1 MTPGRR
7 SGPRRSTDPKRPAG
21 PESDRA
27 NRVRR
32 SYAAWARVYDWF
44 ARATASVGGVRAGC
58 VDALG
63 LEAGDTVVEFGCG
76 SGANLPALRE
86 AVGPEGRVVGVDLTP
101 AMLDRASGLV
111 ERRGWENVSLV
122 CGDATDPPVRS
133 VDGVLATFVTSL
145 FPDPYAV
152 VSEWCELAS
161 DVVVAG
167 FAPGSN
173 RAANAGLWAFAR
185 LNGRLF
191 DAGSRDPLDRLAER
205 TAASCRALEDRL
217 SAVERERRLFG
228 TISVCAGHRIG
239 DGGAGGSGGDRSRNA
254 PPAERNV

>member
-7 SGPRRSTDPKRPAG
+7 SGPRRPAD

-27 NRVRR
+27 NRIQR

-63 LEAGDTVVEFGCG
+63 LEPGDTVVEFGCG

-101 AMLDRASGLV
+101 AMLDRARGLV

-122 CGDATDPPVRS
+122 CGDATHPPVRLA
-133 VDGVLATFVTSL
+133 DGVLATFVTSL

-152 VSEWCELAS
+152 VSEWCELAD

-167 FAPGSN
+167 FAPGDN
-173 RAANAGLWAFAR
+173 RAANAGLWAFAG

-191 DAGSRDPLDRLAER
+191 DASLQDPLDQLAAR
-205 TAASCRALEDRL
+205 TTASCRAIEDRL
-217 SAVERERRLFG
+217 SAVERERYLFG
-228 TISVCAGHRIG
+228 TISVCAGRRV
-239 DGGAGGSGGDRSRNA
+239 GSGGD
-254 PPAERNV
+254 E